1 MLIIGTLACS
11 MTLQFQEP
19 IHWRPAKEV
28 LEEDEALEPQLL
40 LSENAQIL
48 YHHSPSL
55 FSFDTYDGWKK
66 EQEIRSAAPS
76 GSRVLLRRR
85 PVSVIIDKNIYLVH
99 HDIMMER
106 SDRWNNY
113 HVVYFEQELSPLP
126 MPQKKRAYS
135 FAF

>member
-1 MLIIGTLACS
+1 

-19 IHWRPAKEV
+19 IHWRPAQEV
-28 LEEDEALEPQLL
+28 LLEDEALDAQVI

-48 YHHSPSL
+48 YHRSPSL
-55 FSFDTYDGWKK
+55 FSFDSYDDWKT
-66 EQEIRSAAPS
+66 EQENRSAAPI

-85 PVSVIIDKNIYLVH
+85 PIHVVIDKSTYLVH

-106 SDRWNNY
+106 TDHWNNY
-113 HVVYFEQELSPLP
+113 HVVYFEQEPSPLP
-126 MPQKKRAYS
+126 MPQKKRTYT

>member
-1 MLIIGTLACS
+1 

-19 IHWRPAKEV
+19 IHWRPALEV
-28 LEEDEALEPQLL
+28 LLENEALEILDAQVI

-48 YHHSPSL
+48 YRRAPFL
-55 FSFDTYDGWKK
+55 FSFDSYDGWKT
-66 EQEIRSAAPS
+66 EQENRSVAPI

-85 PVSVIIDKNIYLVH
+85 PIHVVIDKKTHLVH

-113 HVVYFEQELSPLP
+113 HVVYFEQEPSPLP
-126 MPQKKRAYS
+126 MPQKKRTYS

>member
-1 MLIIGTLACS
+1 

-19 IHWRPAKEV
+19 IHWRPAQEV
-28 LEEDEALEPQLL
+28 LLEDEALEILDAQVI

-48 YHHSPSL
+48 YRRAPSL
-55 FSFDTYDGWKK
+55 FSFDSYDDWKT
-66 EQEIRSAAPS
+66 EQENRSAAPI

-85 PVSVIIDKNIYLVH
+85 PIHVVIDKSTYLVH

-113 HVVYFEQELSPLP
+113 HVVYFEQEPSPLP
-126 MPQKKRAYS
+126 MPQKKRTYT

>member
-1 MLIIGTLACS
+1 
-11 MTLQFQEP
+11 MTLHFQEA
-19 IHWRPAKEV
+19 IHWRPALEVLLEDEV
-28 LEEDEALEPQLL
+28 LEPQVV

-48 YHHSPSL
+48 YRLSPSL
-55 FSFDTYDGWKK
+55 FSFDSYDGWKT
-66 EQEIRSAAPS
+66 EQENRSAAPI

-85 PVSVIIDKNIYLVH
+85 PIHVIIDKNIYLVH

-113 HVVYFEQELSPLP
+113 HVVYFEQEPSPLP
-126 MPQKKRAYS
+126 MPQKKRTYT

>member
-1 MLIIGTLACS
+1 

-28 LEEDEALEPQLL
+28 LEEDEALEILDAQLL

-48 YHHSPSL
+48 YRHSPSL
-55 FSFDTYDGWKK
+55 FSFDTYDGWKN

-85 PVSVIIDKNIYLVH
+85 PVSVVIDNNIYLVN

-106 SDRWNNY
+106 TDRWNNY
-113 HVVYFEQELSPLP
+113 HVVYFEKELSPLP
-126 MPQKKRAYS
+126 MPQKKRTYT

>member
-1 MLIIGTLACS
+1 

-19 IHWRPAKEV
+19 IHWRPAQEV
-28 LEEDEALEPQLL
+28 LEEDEATEPQIL

-48 YHHSPSL
+48 YRYSPSL
-55 FSFDTYDGWKK
+55 FSFDISSDQWLK
-66 EQEIRSAAPS
+66 EHQIRSLAPI

-85 PVSVIIDKNIYLVH
+85 PIHVDIDMNTYTVH

-106 SDRWNNY
+106 TDRWNNY
-113 HVVYFEQELSPLP
+113 HVIYFEQELSPLP
-126 MPQKKRAYS
+126 MPQKKRTYS

>member
-1 MLIIGTLACS
+1 

-19 IHWRPAKEV
+19 IHWRPALEV
-28 LEEDEALEPQLL
+28 LLEDEALEALEPQLL

-48 YHHSPSL
+48 YRLSPSL
-55 FSFDTYDGWKK
+55 FSFDTYDGWLK
-66 EQEIRSAAPS
+66 EQENRSAAPI

-85 PVSVIIDKNIYLVH
+85 PIHVVIDKNTYLVH

-106 SDRWNNY
+106 TERWNNY
-113 HVVYFEQELSPLP
+113 HVVYFEQEPSPLP
-126 MPQKKRAYS
+126 MPQKKRTYT

>member
-1 MLIIGTLACS
+1 

-19 IHWRPAKEV
+19 IHWRPALEV
-28 LEEDEALEPQLL
+28 LLEDEALEPQLL

-48 YHHSPSL
+48 YRHSPSM
-55 FSFDTYDGWKK
+55 FSFDSYNGWKT
-66 EQEIRSAAPS
+66 EQDNRSAAPI

-85 PVSVIIDKNIYLVH
+85 LIHVVIDKNTYLVH

-113 HVVYFEQELSPLP
+113 HVVYFEQEPSPLP
-126 MPQKKRAYS
+126 MPQKKRMGHSYREH
-135 FAF
+135 

>member
-1 MLIIGTLACS
+1 

-19 IHWRPAKEV
+19 IHWRSALEV
-28 LEEDEALEPQLL
+28 LEEDEALEILDAQVL

-48 YHHSPSL
+48 YRRAPSL
-55 FSFDTYDGWKK
+55 FSFDSYDEWKH
-66 EQEIRSAAPS
+66 EQEIRSAAPI

-85 PVSVIIDKNIYLVH
+85 PIHVIIDKNTYLVH

-113 HVVYFEQELSPLP
+113 HVVYFEQEPSPLP
-126 MPQKKRAYS
+126 MPQKKRTYS

>member
-1 MLIIGTLACS
+1 

-28 LEEDEALEPQLL
+28 LLEDEELEPQLL

-48 YHHSPSL
+48 YRLSPSL
-55 FSFDTYDGWKK
+55 FSFDTYDGWLK
-66 EQEIRSAAPS
+66 EQENRSAAPI

-85 PVSVIIDKNIYLVH
+85 LIHVVIDKSTYLVH

-106 SDRWNNY
+106 SDHWNNY
-113 HVVYFEQELSPLP
+113 HVVYFEQEPSP
-126 MPQKKRAYS
+126 MPQKERTGYS
-135 FAF
+135 SFCRGY

>member
-1 MLIIGTLACS
+1 

-19 IHWRPAKEV
+19 IHWRPAIEV
-28 LEEDEALEPQLL
+28 LLEDEALEILDAQLL

-48 YHHSPSL
+48 YRLSPSL
-55 FSFDTYDGWKK
+55 FSFDTYDGWLK
-66 EQEIRSAAPS
+66 EQENRSAAPI

-85 PVSVIIDKNIYLVH
+85 PIHVVIDKNTYLVH

-106 SDRWNNY
+106 TERWNNY
-113 HVVYFEQELSPLP
+113 HVVYFEQEPSPLP
-126 MPQKKRAYS
+126 MPQKKRTYT

>member
-1 MLIIGTLACS
+1 

-19 IHWRPAKEV
+19 IHWRPAQEV
-28 LEEDEALEPQLL
+28 LLEDEELEPQLL

-48 YHHSPSL
+48 YRLSPSL
-55 FSFDTYDGWKK
+55 FSFDTYDGWLK
-66 EQEIRSAAPS
+66 EQENRSAAPI

-85 PVSVIIDKNIYLVH
+85 LIHVVIDKSTYLVH

-113 HVVYFEQELSPLP
+113 HVVYFEQEPSP
-126 MPQKKRAYS
+126 MPQKKRMGYS
-135 FAF
+135 SFCRGY

>member
-1 MLIIGTLACS
+1 

-19 IHWRPAKEV
+19 IHWRPAQEV
-28 LEEDEALEPQLL
+28 LEEDEATEPQIL

-48 YHHSPSL
+48 YRYSPSL
-55 FSFDTYDGWKK
+55 FSFDISSDQWLK
-66 EQEIRSAAPS
+66 EQQIRSLAPI

-85 PVSVIIDKNIYLVH
+85 PIHVDIDMNTYTVH

-106 SDRWNNY
+106 TDRWNNY
-113 HVVYFEQELSPLP
+113 HVIYFEQELSPLP
-126 MPQKKRAYS
+126 MPQKKRTYS